1 MDDWA
6 QIRILRKDGMSIRK
20 IAATVGCAKKT
31 VERALASNTPAS
43 YSKRAPQ
50 KTAFDEVELDVRAL
64 LDEVPDMKATV
75 IAQRVAWQGS
85 MSWFR
90 ENIRRIRPEYLPH
103 DPVDT
108 LDHKPGVQIQCDL
121 MFPDDGIP
129 DTHGHAGVFPV
140 LVMVASYSRF
150 MAACVLPTR
159 TTGDLVSGMWLLLQ
173 QRFGVVPKQLLWDH
187 ESGIGQKRLVD
198 QVVGFSGTL
207 GVRIKQAPPRDPET
221 KGIVERHNEYLKTS
235 FFPGRHFA
243 DHQDAQ
249 AQLDGWIDTI
259 ANTRVHASLAQRPVD
274 RWVVDKAAMNPLPP
288 YPPQTGLTRQVRLP
302 RNYYVSVDANRY
314 SVSPSAIG
322 KIVTI
327 FVQLDRVLVTD
338 GTGLIVADHE
348 RVWGKNHT
356 VTDPQH
362 QRLAKQMRQ
371 QLAQPTP
378 RLGDI
383 VVETADLNVYDRLT
397 GWQEYSA

>member
-121 MFPDDGIP
+121 M
-129 DTHGHAGVFPV
+129 
-140 LVMVASYSRF
+140 
-150 MAACVLPTR
+150 
-159 TTGDLVSGMWLLLQ
+159 
-173 QRFGVVPKQLLWDH
+173 
-187 ESGIGQKRLVD
+187 
-198 QVVGFSGTL
+198 
-207 GVRIKQAPPRDPET
+207 
-221 KGIVERHNEYLKTS
+221 
-235 FFPGRHFA
+235 
-243 DHQDAQ
+243 
-249 AQLDGWIDTI
+249 
-259 ANTRVHASLAQRPVD
+259 
-274 RWVVDKAAMNPLPP
+274 
-288 YPPQTGLTRQVRLP
+288 
-302 RNYYVSVDANRY
+302 
-314 SVSPSAIG
+314 
-322 KIVTI
+322 
-327 FVQLDRVLVTD
+327 
-338 GTGLIVADHE
+338 
-348 RVWGKNHT
+348 
-356 VTDPQH
+356 
-362 QRLAKQMRQ
+362 
-371 QLAQPTP
+371 
-378 RLGDI
+378 
-383 VVETADLNVYDRLT
+383 
-397 GWQEYSA
+397 